1 MLTREDIYGMK
12 KLFLQR
18 SRQINVMRSIFQES
32 LAEKYGV
39 RGIPYLVIIDQH
51 GNIVDKEGRGTVETA
66 SGTQLPEKWKTV

>member
-1 MLTREDIYGMK
+1 
-12 KLFLQR
+12 
-18 SRQINVMRSIFQES
+18 MRSIFQES

-51 GNIVDKEGRGTVETA
+51 GNIVDKEGRETVETA

>member
-1 MLTREDIYGMK
+1 MTEQLVNQRKHLRNEKVVLTT
-12 KLFLQR
+12 LNANQC
-18 SRQINVMRSIFQES
+18 N
-32 LAEKYGV
+32 AEKYAV

>member
-1 MLTREDIYGMK
+1 MK
-12 KLFLQR
+12 SL
-18 SRQINVMRSIFQES
+18 FQES
-32 LAEKYGV
+32 LAEKYAV